1 MPGNLDG
8 AESCVEESKPIS
20 SESFGRLQSLAAVF
34 SSPALSALANVPSP
48 SLSALSAV
56 LTRVRHAEL
65 PPLRT
70 SGQGSIVEDI
80 VVEVD
85 KLSINLQV
93 ADAPIK
99 RIHWKRV
106 SSRQSSKLER
116 SSEVKQSVTGVEEGG
131 ALLAGGNLGPVGT
144 LPVRSQLGTVLQREL
159 GVAVV
164 EYKHRS
170 PAMSS

>member
-131 ALLAGGNLGPVGT
+131 TLLARGNLSPVGAVPAGT
-144 LPVRSQLGTVLQREL
+144 QLGAVLKGEL

-164 EYKHRS
+164 QNKYRR